1 MKRKPV
7 GAGRVWGCSQEPTRR
22 RSDQMKNYHWIPTK
36 SDHMRNF
43 QWSLN
48 NIRQKCSDIEIL
60 HIMGGHYWQKN
71 SNLITILICVRNLK
85 LRQVQPAIL
94 IGCNDDFST
103 SQLWPIGRGQ
113 LCKFHPS
120 PPFNKL
126 LPTAWQNSAEFGT
139 KANLC
144 RVKCSPIFQTAFLTQ
159 TLCFNIFKAFQET
172 FHNCCQLS
180 KGNPCLFTK
189 KFLVILISIQ
199 IASSEI
205 MQCLMSRRSLVLTRN
220 GQGVE

>member
-48 NIRQKCSDIEIL
+48 DIRQKCSDIEIL

-144 RVKCSPIFQTAFLTQ
+144 RVKCSPIFEQHSSLKLYLSTYSRHFRKHFTI
-159 TLCFNIFKAFQET
+159 TV
-172 FHNCCQLS
+172 NCP
-180 KGNPCLFTK
+180 KG
-189 KFLVILISIQ
+189 ILARLIKSF
-199 IASSEI
+199 
-205 MQCLMSRRSLVLTRN
+205 
-220 GQGVE
+220 